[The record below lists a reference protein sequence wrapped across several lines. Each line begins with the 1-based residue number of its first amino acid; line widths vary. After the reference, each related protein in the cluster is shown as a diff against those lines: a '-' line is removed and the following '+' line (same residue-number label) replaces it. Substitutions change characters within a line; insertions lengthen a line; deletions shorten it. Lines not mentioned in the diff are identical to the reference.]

1 MKSKQIDKAIEII
14 NYAIQN
20 QITVTEASVK
30 CGFAYTYVKNVKAQV
45 YENYGIGNL
54 TDELFKKFVKAYERY
69 QEEGLEWSK
78 PSRKT
83 NNDFTKVSDPTK
95 EKEHFVRTEHIGNR
109 QPLDLPKTNE
119 SERLFLNV
127 DEDKEQAEVTWV
139 SGANYPKDHVKTLD
153 ELLAA
158 TKVDLDIWKVRE
170 YWINKW
176 DVTSWKQKFPQTV
189 QNWQVKARLEKDVK
203 LSEALDIE
211 KIFKRMITDYKV
223 PQVPFYKKDNADTD
237 ENNLLELAIF
247 DLHMG
252 KLAWGGETGE
262 SYDTKIARERFIYA
276 INDLLIL
283 ANRFPYS
290 RILFPVGNDF
300 FNSDTIFNTTTQ
312 GTPQDEDL
320 RWQKT
325 FNVGV
330 RLLIDGINLLKRM
343 GKPIDV
349 LVIPG
354 NHDFERSFY
363 MGKYLEA
370 WFNNDPVV
378 CINTGASPRKY
389 YKFGK
394 VLLGFTHGSEEKEG
408 SLPMIM
414 ANDIESKPMW
424 SETLYHEFH
433 VGHIH
438 RKRDMKYSAT
448 LDKIRVL
455 NEDLG
460 VTVRYLSSLTGTEE
474 WHHKKGFVGAVKAA
488 DGFIWNDEKGLL
500 AHINSNLKV

>member
-1 MKSKQIDKAIEII
+1 MTKERIEKAVEII
-14 NYAIQN
+14 NYAIKN
-20 QITVTEASVK
+20 QISVWEASVK
-30 CGFAYTYVKNVKAQV
+30 CGYAASYVKNIKALV
-45 YENYGIGNL
+45 YQKYSEDTL
-54 TDELFKKFVKAYERY
+54 EDELFNLFNTAYLTY
-69 QEEGLEWSK
+69 VNNKGFGLKEETTIEEPDK
-78 PSRKT
+78 P
-83 NNDFTKVSDPTK
+83 N
-95 EKEHFVRTEHIGNR
+95 
-109 QPLDLPKTNE
+109 DLPPKINGDEKINFEQHGDKGTIDFRTMIPVVVGNPADGTE
-119 SERLFLNV
+119 S
-127 DEDKEQAEVTWV
+127 
-139 SGANYPKDHVKTLD
+139 YPKNHIKTLD
-153 ELLAA
+153 ELLDYLD
-158 TKVDLDIWKVRE
+158 VDRDIWKVIRTRL
-170 YWINKW
+170 NKW
-176 DVTSWKQKFPQTV
+176 DVTSWQDGYARTV
-189 QNWQVKARLEKDVK
+189 QNFQVRADLVRDIQVVRDKLAGEVFLEMIKGYESPILDVTK
-203 LSEALDIE
+203 FEI
-211 KIFKRMITDYKV
+211 KPR
-223 PQVPFYKKDNADTD
+223 
-237 ENNLLELAIF
+237 ENNLLELCIF
-247 DLHMG
+247 DLHLG

-262 SYDTKIARERFIYA
+262 NYDTKIARKRFLDA
-276 INDLLIL
+276 VTDLLVT
-283 ANRFPYS
+283 ASRFEFS

-312 GTPQDEDL
+312 GTQQDEDL

-330 RLLIDGINLLKRM
+330 QLLVDAISLLKQT
-343 GKPIDV
+343 GVPVDV
-349 LVIPG
+349 MVIPG
-354 NHDFERSFY
+354 HHDFERSYY

-370 WFNNDPVV
+370 WYNRDSEVNI
-378 CINTGASPRKY
+378 INGASPRKY

-448 LDKIRVL
+448 LDKVRTL

-500 AHINSNLKV
+500 AHINSNLTM

>member
-1 MKSKQIDKAIEII
+1 MTKNRIEKAVEII

-20 QITVTEASVK
+20 QISVKEASVK
-30 CGFAYTYVKNVKAQV
+30 CGCSDTYVKNVKALV
-45 YENYGIGNL
+45 YEKYDNGTL
-54 TDELFKKFVKAYERY
+54 EDE
-69 QEEGLEWSK
+69 
-78 PSRKT
+78 
-83 NNDFTKVSDPTK
+83 DFTLFDTAYKNYTNSRGFGLKVDDITEVIERQKPIDTPPAVNGERTAFTQKGDTAEFEWIGGSQYPSDHIKTLEELLKACKVDTTVWKVSTYR
-95 EKEHFVRTEHIGNR
+95 V
-109 QPLDLPKTNE
+109 
-119 SERLFLNV
+119 
-127 DEDKEQAEVTWV
+127 
-139 SGANYPKDHVKTLD
+139 
-153 ELLAA
+153 
-158 TKVDLDIWKVRE
+158 
-170 YWINKW
+170 NKW
-176 DVTSWKQKFPQTV
+176 DVTAMTDIGGIKMPQTY
-189 QNWQVKARLEKDVK
+189 QNFQVKASLIRRLEVVKDR
-203 LSEALDIE
+203 LAGEIFLEMIRDYEAPLLDWNL
-211 KIFKRMITDYKV
+211 ITTT
-223 PQVPFYKKDNADTD
+223 PT
-237 ENNLLELAIF
+237 ENNLLELCIF

-262 SYDTKIARERFIYA
+262 NYDTKIARERFLNA
-276 INDLLIL
+276 ITDLLHT
-283 ANRFPYS
+283 AKKFEYS

-312 GTPQDEDL
+312 GTQQDEDL

-325 FNVGV
+325 FNVGI
-330 RLLIDGINLLKRM
+330 RLLVDAINMLRQT

-349 LVIPG
+349 IVIPG

-378 CINTGASPRKY
+378 NINCGASPRKY
-389 YKFGK
+389 YVFGK

-414 ANDIESKPMW
+414 ANDIESKQYW

-448 LDKIRVL
+448 LDKVRTL

-460 VTVRYLSSLTGTEE
+460 VVVRYLSSLTGTEE
-474 WHHKKGFVGAVKAA
+474 WHHKKGFVGAIKAA
-488 DGFIWNDEKGLL
+488 DGFIWNDEKGLV
-500 AHINSNLKV
+500 AHINSNLVM